1 MSAPVQIMG
10 LSPKIITDAP
20 SPKSFDG
27 GHGEF
32 GGRISERNSEQGSE
46 AEIRGLPT
54 KNLVITIDRSICN
67 SEVNTQYTGS
77 GFESKT
83 VVECTQSPQSPVEEI
98 DHNQVNILCDDR
110 AIARRSQR
118 ASRRSTIMD
127 KIPLDKRDS
136 VKM

>member
-1 MSAPVQIMG
+1 MSKPVEIMG
-10 LSPKIITDAP
+10 LGPKIITNAP
-20 SPKSFDG
+20 SPKSSDC

-54 KNLVITIDRSICN
+54 KNLVITINRSICN

-83 VVECTQSPQSPVEEI
+83 LPDGTQSPRSPVEEI
-98 DHNQVNILCDDR
+98 DYNQVNILCDDR

-118 ASRRSTIMD
+118 ASRRSSIMG